1 MTMCPVCYEIYGD
14 LWPLPCDICHSTT
27 ISVSVE
33 LVRIVK
39 MFIIR
44 GFKVNYANCSTYGDK
59 LRGGKITQIKI
70 DFGDLYPEAL
80 LNDLPP
86 DWLIIYYHQ
95 VHNQKIS
102 ADKYTGLS
110 CACLHPEGEC
120 DDSCVDYDVI
130 LTIQNLETWISNL
143 DISACK
149 AVLLLTGC

>member
-14 LWPLPCDICHSTT
+14 LWPLPCDICHSIT

-44 GFKVNYANCSTYGDK
+44 GFKVNFANCSTYDDK

-86 DWLIIYYHQ
+86 DWLITYYHR
-95 VHNQKIS
+95 VYYQKIS
-102 ADKYTGLS
+102 TDKYTGLS

-120 DDSCVDYDVI
+120 DDDCVDFDVI
-130 LTIQNLETWISNL
+130 LTIQNLESWL
-143 DISACK
+143 GEKDIRACK